1 MISLTSNALKVR
13 LVLGAVDMRKSFNG
27 LTGAIRALHEAE
39 PDPRYVY
46 VFSNKRRNRVKILY
60 YDRSGVWVAGKRL
73 EQGTFSWPPARNENE
88 VVMPLTAEALQL
100 LLDGVDLRG
109 AELREWYRDPR

>member
-39 PDPRYVY
+39 PDPG
-46 VFSNKRRNRVKILY
+46 SAEAGEGSAILY
-60 YDRSGVWVAGKRL
+60 TLVENYRALGMNPRDYLVKAIKGLTHHIEAVEL
-73 EQGTFSWPPARNENE
+73 IPAKLAQQLK
-88 VVMPLTAEALQL
+88 LTQSEA
-100 LLDGVDLRG
+100 
-109 AELREWYRDPR
+109 A

>member
-13 LVLGAVDMRKSFNG
+13 LVLDAVDMHKSFNG
-27 LTGAIRALHEAE
+27 LAGAIRSIHEAE

-60 YDRSGVWVAGKRL
+60 YGRYGVWVARDGTVFALTLWVIRRRFCDSVRHWNSLLKKR
-73 EQGTFSWPPARNENE
+73 FYIHR
-88 VVMPLTAEALQL
+88 L
-100 LLDGVDLRG
+100 LSN
-109 AELREWYRDPR
+109 P